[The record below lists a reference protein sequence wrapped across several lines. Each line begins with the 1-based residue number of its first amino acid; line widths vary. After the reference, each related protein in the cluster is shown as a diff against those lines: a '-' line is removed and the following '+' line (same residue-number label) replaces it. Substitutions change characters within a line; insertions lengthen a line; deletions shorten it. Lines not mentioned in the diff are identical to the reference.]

1 MRLCTLHC
9 IRFFKSKKTREGGA
23 AAAPRTGG
31 LLKGTQGEGGAVA
44 LAHAY
49 TDSGVVF
56 GSKAA
61 SWASQMAAVAPDNHV
76 STSSLTFCS
85 HSGAMDVQTR

>member
-1 MRLCTLHC
+1 MHFALHSVFQ
-9 IRFFKSKKTREGGA
+9 IKKNARRRRGGGPANGWHFEGD
-23 AAAPRTGG
+23 PKGG
-31 LLKGTQGEGGAVA
+31 GGAVA
-44 LAHAY
+44 LARAY
-49 TDSGVVF
+49 TDSGVAF

-61 SWASQMAAVAPDNHV
+61 SGASQMAAVAPDNHV